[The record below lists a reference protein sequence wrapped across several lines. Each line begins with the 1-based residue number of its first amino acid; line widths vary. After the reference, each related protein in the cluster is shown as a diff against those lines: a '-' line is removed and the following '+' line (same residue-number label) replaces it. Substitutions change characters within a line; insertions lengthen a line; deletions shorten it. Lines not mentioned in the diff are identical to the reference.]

1 MNIDGLKIEELLAK
15 AGLTKTELASRCGV
29 SRQNISTIVRRGT
42 CTPRTL
48 GKLAEGLSISVSE
61 LTRR

>member
-48 GKLAEGLSISVSE
+48 GKLAEGLSVSVSE
-61 LTRR
+61 LMRR